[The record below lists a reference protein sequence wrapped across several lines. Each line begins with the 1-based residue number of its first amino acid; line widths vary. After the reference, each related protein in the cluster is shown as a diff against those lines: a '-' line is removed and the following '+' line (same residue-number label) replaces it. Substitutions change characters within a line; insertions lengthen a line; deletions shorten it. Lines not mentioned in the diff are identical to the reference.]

1 MNNSATTRAITK
13 IALDYNGNDKGQAIC
28 TADNNLL
35 SSDPKEQYQEMKAV
49 ANRNPKVKKW
59 ALTGYISPSK
69 EVGDKLS
76 DKELT
81 EIALEA
87 LKKVGVT
94 DKNQYRLDI
103 HNSTR
108 QKHIHFIVNRISTDS
123 KCTVQAHDI
132 GKRFGE
138 AVREICRKR
147 NLPTDIEIGIQ
158 KRQEML
164 EKLTQ
169 SLKSTDNFEDLISE
183 MTKTG
188 YDVQL
193 SSNTK
198 AGISGMR
205 IIREKDKNLQTE
217 RQYKGG
223 YKLSEL
229 TSKLKIEEIKE
240 IFRIKMLFKEGLRTS
255 KDLEELRQ
263 KLYKAGYYL
272 NLKDQKNFGASKA
285 SGNAEI
291 SKIDQIKDIN
301 SFRDIYIKPIGE
313 SLDSNNNSKQPK
325 NGLFFNTYS
334 GFNYSEI
341 DNNFKIHDL
350 YSLHS
355 HHHNNSD
362 SNQVLDTTV
371 KRIDTTK
378 DAMTMIGEVIE
389 ELLKPN
395 YTANN
400 SAPNTPDDELLKRRR
415 KRR

>member
-1 MNNSATTRAITK
+1 MNNSATTRVITK
-13 IALDYNGNDKGQAIC
+13 IALDYNGNDKGQAVC
-28 TADNNLL
+28 AADNNLL

-87 LKKVGVT
+87 LEKVGVT
-94 DKNQYRLDI
+94 EKNQYRLDI

-138 AVREICRKR
+138 AVREVCRKR

-164 EKLTQ
+164 EGLIQ

-183 MTKTG
+183 MAKTG
-188 YDVQL
+188 YEVLL
-193 SSNTK
+193 SSNTNV
-198 AGISGMR
+198 GISGMR
-205 IIREKDKNLQTE
+205 IIREKDKNLQTQ

-229 TSKLKIEEIKE
+229 SNKLKIEEIKE
-240 IFRIKMLFKEGLRTS
+240 IFRLKMLFKECLRTS
-255 KDLEELRQ
+255 KDLEEFRQ

-272 NLKDQKNFGASKA
+272 NLKDQKD
-285 SGNAEI
+285 SGI
-291 SKIDQIKDIN
+291 SEVSETPKIDQTKDIT
-301 SFRDIYIKPIGE
+301 SFMTIYIKPIAG
-313 SLDSNNNSKQPK
+313 DISNNKQAK
-325 NGLFFNTYS
+325 NGLFFNKYS

-341 DNNFKIHDL
+341 DGSFKIQDF
-350 YSLHS
+350 YSLYS
-355 HHHNNSD
+355 HHHNNSN

-371 KRIDTTK
+371 KRMDTTK

-389 ELLKPN
+389 ELLKPT

-400 SAPNTPDDELLKRRR
+400 NTSNTPDDGLLKRRR